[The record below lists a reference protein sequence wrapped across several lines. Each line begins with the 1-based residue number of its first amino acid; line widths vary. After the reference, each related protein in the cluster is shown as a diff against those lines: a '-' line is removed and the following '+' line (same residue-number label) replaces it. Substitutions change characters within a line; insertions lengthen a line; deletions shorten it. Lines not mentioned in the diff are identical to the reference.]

1 MAPLTQMVREYVEAE
16 GIEVLD
22 AVALE
27 VADNLAV
34 GRLDT
39 EQLPGI
45 ARGLQRE
52 GAEAIV
58 LSACVQ
64 MPSLAAVQRVEDEL
78 GLPVVTAATATT
90 FEVLTALGHQ
100 PAIPGAG
107 RLLAGPLG

>member
-1 MAPLTQMVREYVEAE
+1 MVREYIEAE
-16 GIEVLD
+16 GVEVLD

-27 VADNLAV
+27 VPDNLAV
-34 GRLDT
+34 GRLDPAG
-39 EQLPGI
+39 LPEI
-45 ARGLQRE
+45 ARGLKRE

-78 GLPVVTAATATT
+78 GLPVVTAATATA
-90 FEVLTALGHQ
+90 FEVLRALGHT

-107 RLLAGPLG
+107 RLLTGAF